1 MLEIQEIL
9 STDVKEKLTNHPL
22 DNVQS
27 KLRKE
32 TVVQTALLLASRL
45 ICSPLK
51 LDRVLSIISELMVD
65 VLDSTSA
72 YISSYEPDTNSSIVL
87 AENYSQFATS
97 EERVSDLGVRHI
109 LSEEFPEDVE
119 TLRIGNP
126 SVYHVSDINIAES
139 QRNAMLRKGV
149 KSVLTIPLQVR
160 GETTAF
166 AEIGESR
173 YQREFTSDEI
183 SLAQG
188 IALHAAIAIETT
200 RNQKELLRYASE
212 LESCNQELERFAYVT
227 SHDLKEPLR
236 MVSVYTELL
245 AERYMGELDEDADE
259 FITYAVEGANR
270 MYDLIDDLFSYN
282 RLDTESVRIELVD
295 SVEVVQFVLEK
306 LQYVLEESQAEVEL
320 GVLPFVMVDRTQL
333 LLLFQNLIGNAIKF
347 RDNDQPYVKIDAER
361 QNEMWIFSV
370 QDNGIGIDPKHTDR
384 TFNLFERLHTQ
395 DQYPG
400 TGIGLTMCKKIVE
413 RHGGR
418 IWVESQSGQGSTF
431 YFTLPI
437 RRGGHHE

>member
-1 MLEIQEIL
+1 MLEIHEIL

-119 TLRIGNP
+119 ALRIGNP
-126 SVYHVSDINIAES
+126 TVYHVSDINIAES

-200 RNQKELLRYASE
+200 RNHKELLRYASE

-245 AERYMGELDEDADE
+245 AERYMGELGEDADE
-259 FITYAVEGANR
+259 FITYAVEGAKR
-270 MYDLIDDLFSYN
+270 MYDLIDALLSYS
-282 RLDTESVRIELVD
+282 RTDTESARIELVD

-306 LQYVLEESQAEVEL
+306 LQYPLEESQAEVVL
-320 GVLPFVMVDRTQL
+320 GKLPFVMADRDQL
-333 LLLFQNLIGNAIKF
+333 IQLFQHLIGNAIKF
-347 RDNDQPYVKIDAER
+347 RGRDPPYLKIDVRR

-370 QDNGIGIDPKHTDR
+370 QDNGIGIDPEHTDQI
-384 TFNLFERLHTQ
+384 FLLFERLNTQ

-400 TGIGLTMCKKIVE
+400 VGIGLTVCKKIVE

-418 IWVESQSGQGSTF
+418 IWVESQFGQGSTF

-437 RRGGHHE
+437 RRGGHHD

>member
-1 MLEIQEIL
+1 
-9 STDVKEKLTNHPL
+9 
-22 DNVQS
+22 
-27 KLRKE
+27 
-32 TVVQTALLLASRL
+32 
-45 ICSPLK
+45 
-51 LDRVLSIISELMVD
+51 
-65 VLDSTSA
+65 
-72 YISSYEPDTNSSIVL
+72 
-87 AENYSQFATS
+87 
-97 EERVSDLGVRHI
+97 
-109 LSEEFPEDVE
+109 
-119 TLRIGNP
+119 
-126 SVYHVSDINIAES
+126 
-139 QRNAMLRKGV
+139 MLRKGV

-200 RNQKELLRYASE
+200 RNHKELLRYASE

-245 AERYMGELDEDADE
+245 AERYMGELGEDADE
-259 FITYAVEGANR
+259 FITYAVEGAKR
-270 MYDLIDDLFSYN
+270 MYDLIDALLSYS
-282 RLDTESVRIELVD
+282 RTDTESARIELVD

-306 LQYVLEESQAEVEL
+306 LQYPLEESQAEVVL
-320 GVLPFVMVDRTQL
+320 GKLPFVMADRDQL
-333 LLLFQNLIGNAIKF
+333 IQLFQHLIGNAIKF
-347 RDNDQPYVKIDAER
+347 RGRDPPYLKIDVRR

-370 QDNGIGIDPKHTDR
+370 QDNGIGIDPEHTDQI
-384 TFNLFERLHTQ
+384 FLLFERLNTQ

-400 TGIGLTMCKKIVE
+400 VGIGLTVCKKIVE

-418 IWVESQSGQGSTF
+418 IWVESQFGQGSTF

-437 RRGGHHE
+437 RRGGHHDLSSCRKSCRDSASGRQSGRYPPDIGRLQRRQVQKEATHRQRWRRSDGLLAS